1 VKLAKEFSDMIVITE
16 KAINYLNKKGRREVV
31 IEYPEYRASCEC
43 AFVQVPEIFAKKP
56 KSEENYRKA
65 VVDGIEVFLSRQVS
79 LPTEDDITIDLDSFL
94 GIKNLTVSGFKS
106 ED

>member
-1 VKLAKEFSDMIVITE
+1 MIVITE
-16 KAINYLNKKGRREVV
+16 KAINFLNKKGRHEVI

-56 KSEENYRKA
+56 KTEENYCKS
-65 VVDGIEVFLSRQVS
+65 VVDDIEVFISKQVT
-79 LPTEDDITIDLDSFL
+79 LPAENDVTIDLDSFL
-94 GIKNLTVSGFKS
+94 GIKSLTVSGFKS